1 VLLRAVPAHDL
12 PRLTDLWVESWAS
25 LELDIDFEARRAWLP
40 EHLQSLVAGGAA
52 LVGVY
57 APELAGFVTIN
68 PATGWLDQ
76 ICVAPRH
83 FGSGA
88 ALALMNEAKRLAHH
102 RVELDVVEANPRA
115 IRFYEREGFKTI
127 GFGVSPRSGLKTR
140 LMRWERQL
148 SG

>member
-1 VLLRAVPAHDL
+1 MLLRAVPLEDL
-12 PRLTDLWVESWAS
+12 PRLTDMWVESWSS
-25 LELDIDFEARRAWLP
+25 LDLNIDFEARRAWLP

-52 LVGVY
+52 FIGAY
-57 APELAGFVTIN
+57 APALTGFVTIN

-76 ICVAPRH
+76 ICVAPQYQ
-83 FGSGA
+83 GGGA

-102 RVELDVVEANPRA
+102 FVELDVIEANPRA

-140 LMRWERQL
+140 LMRWQR
-148 SG
+148 

>member
-1 VLLRAVPAHDL
+1 MLLRAVPLEDL
-12 PRLTDLWVESWAS
+12 PRLTDMWVESWSS
-25 LELDIDFEARRAWLP
+25 LGLEIDFEARRAWLP

-52 LVGVY
+52 LIGAY
-57 APELAGFVTIN
+57 APALAGFVTIN

-76 ICVAPRH
+76 ICVAPQYQ
-83 FGSGA
+83 GGGA

-102 RVELDVVEANPRA
+102 FVELDVIEVNSRA

-140 LMRWERQL
+140 LMRWQR
-148 SG
+148 